1 MTNQGHTM
9 NKPNAA
15 LPPLKWTAVAT
26 THGKNTCIPEASGV
40 YAYGEIT
47 RVAGLPVS
55 TKWVYVGKAINLRQR
70 IGNGHDA
77 RWERNDALREWLSAG
92 KTAVELWFAQ
102 VPREELDRVERR
114 LVGAAQ
120 PVFNRNLKG

>member
-1 MTNQGHTM
+1 M
-9 NKPNAA
+9 NEETTGM
-15 LPPLKWTAVAT
+15 PPLKWTAVGT
-26 THGKNTCIPEASGV
+26 THGKNTCIPETSGV

-47 RVAGLPVS
+47 RVAGLPVT
-55 TKWVYVGKAINLRQR
+55 TKWVYVGKAVNLRQR

-77 RWERNDALREWLSAG
+77 RWERNDALRAWLTAG

-102 VPREELDRVERR
+102 VPRDELNRVERW

-120 PVFNRNLKG
+120 PLFNRNLKG